1 MKSPNYSIDFRKRYD
16 LRMGNRIFNCI
27 YGILLAAIGV
37 SLFSK
42 ESHALLSVL
51 IILLGLFSLVYGLL
65 GKELLITHD
74 YLVMDSDILEIKRSF
89 EKTNKIELSSATY
102 IKTFPKGLE
111 ITFNDYVKT
120 YDLSW
125 ISNEQFHSLKECLQT
140 FCNENRITL
149 E

>member
-1 MKSPNYSIDFRKRYD
+1 MKTPNYSIDSRKRYN

-27 YGILLAAIGV
+27 YGILLIVIGV
-37 SLFSK
+37 TLFSK
-42 ESHALLSVL
+42 ESHALLTIL
-51 IILLGLFSLVYGLL
+51 IILLGLSSLIYGLL

-89 EKTNKIELSSATY
+89 EKTNTIKLSSATY
-102 IKTFPKGLE
+102 IKTIPGGLE
-111 ITFNDYVKT
+111 ISFNDYVKT

-125 ISNEQFHSLKECLQT
+125 ISNDQFFSLKERLQT
-140 FCNENRITL
+140 YCNENSIKL